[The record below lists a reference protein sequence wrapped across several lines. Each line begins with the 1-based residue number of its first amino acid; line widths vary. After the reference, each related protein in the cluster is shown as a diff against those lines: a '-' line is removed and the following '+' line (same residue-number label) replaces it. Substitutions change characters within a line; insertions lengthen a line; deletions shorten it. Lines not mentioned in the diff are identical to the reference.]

1 MPIFIIQGRYS
12 REALRGMLAKPE
24 DRAEAVSKLAE
35 AAGGKL
41 LSYYVTFGED
51 DFHVT
56 LELPSHKEA
65 AALAVTV
72 GASGGVASSRT
83 IVAMTTAEAKEI
95 LTAAG
100 DLGGAYRPPGT
111 A

>member
-1 MPIFIIQGRYS
+1 MPIFIVQGRYS
-12 REALRGMLAKPE
+12 REALRGMLAAPE
-24 DRAEAVSKLAE
+24 DRSVAVAKLAE

-51 DFHVT
+51 DFHVIFD
-56 LELPSHKEA
+56 LPSAKEA

-72 GASGGVASSRT
+72 GASGGVASTRT
-83 IVAMTTAEAKEI
+83 TLAMTTAEAKAA

-100 DLGGAYRPPGT
+100 ELGGAYRPPGAT
-111 A
+111 